1 MILEVVGA
9 YGRIYAA
16 AKAIRADWNDGND
29 FLEVASGRY
38 INIDD
43 AAFIG
48 VGWVNVR
55 YGRNG
60 EKVLRIRVSR

>member
-1 MILEVVGA
+1 M
-9 YGRIYAA
+9 
-16 AKAIRADWNDGND
+16 
-29 FLEVASGRY
+29 ASCRY
-38 INIDD
+38 IGIDD

-60 EKVLRIRVSR
+60 EKVLPIRVSK